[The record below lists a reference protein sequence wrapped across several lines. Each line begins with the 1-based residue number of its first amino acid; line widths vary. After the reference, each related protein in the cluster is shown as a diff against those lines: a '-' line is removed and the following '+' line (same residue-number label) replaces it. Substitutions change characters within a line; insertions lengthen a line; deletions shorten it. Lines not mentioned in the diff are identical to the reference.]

1 MSPEEELRD
10 EIQHKHSEAGITIEV
25 SSEPYFEALQRH
37 FPVRGSKIDWD
48 KVPGARIRQADTV
61 SREEH
66 FDKAMAFTEE
76 ILETERLDRECH
88 VTVIGDSAMEGAL
101 KMRLWVLRS
110 LLDSILRMPQH
121 TYVLGPDT
129 SWCLVFSMEGDL
141 CFGYAPS

>member
-10 EIQHKHSEAGITIEV
+10 EIQRKYPEAGITIEV

-48 KVPGARIRQADTV
+48 RVPRAQIRQADTAN
-61 SREEH
+61 SEKY
-66 FDKAMAFTEE
+66 FDNAVAFTEE
-76 ILETERLDRECH
+76 ILESERLDRDRD
-88 VTVIGDSAMEGAL
+88 VVVIGDSAMEGAF

-110 LLDSILRMPQH
+110 LLRSILRMPQH